1 MVESAPPEAMS
12 PAEAAHHFFADAAD
26 SLGVNPQLVELLR
39 RPYRELKV
47 EVPLHTDDGHL
58 RVLTGFR
65 VQHNGA
71 RGPYKGGIR
80 FHPGANLE
88 EVRALAALM
97 TWKTA
102 VIDIPFGGAHGAVQ
116 CDPAEFSAAEL
127 ERLARTYLE
136 NVSHLL
142 GVYRDILAPD
152 MGTSAQTMAWM
163 MDAYGRRHGHSPAIV
178 TGKPLAMGG
187 SYGRLEA
194 NGRGLAL
201 IVRDTLA
208 ALGRDP
214 EQTRVAIQGFGN
226 VGSHAAR
233 FLDELGCPVVAVSD
247 IRGGVRDAD
256 GLDVDAVVE
265 HVTATGGVV
274 GLRGAEPLTADD
286 VLSAECD
293 VLLPAALGDVIHA
306 GNWESVQASV
316 IVEGANHPVTP
327 YADVQLARQGIVVVP
342 DIIASAGG
350 VLVSYLEWT
359 QNIQQYRWSSEQV
372 NDELEMM
379 LCTAYASVQ
388 EQANKDGLSL
398 RAAAYM
404 IAVERVVEALE
415 LRGMAPKDGAWTTR
429 RAARLRG

>member
-1 MVESAPPEAMS
+1 MGS
-12 PAEAAHHFFADAAD
+12 PSSCETRWRH
-26 SLGVNPQLVELLR
+26 LGAIR
-39 RPYRELKV
+39 R
-47 EVPLHTDDGHL
+47 
-58 RVLTGFR
+58 
-65 VQHNGA
+65 
-71 RGPYKGGIR
+71 
-80 FHPGANLE
+80 
-88 EVRALAALM
+88 
-97 TWKTA
+97 
-102 VIDIPFGGAHGAVQ
+102 
-116 CDPAEFSAAEL
+116 
-127 ERLARTYLE
+127 
-136 NVSHLL
+136 
-142 GVYRDILAPD
+142 
-152 MGTSAQTMAWM
+152 
-163 MDAYGRRHGHSPAIV
+163 
-178 TGKPLAMGG
+178 
-187 SYGRLEA
+187 
-194 NGRGLAL
+194 
-201 IVRDTLA
+201 
-208 ALGRDP
+208 
-214 EQTRVAIQGFGN
+214 QTRVAIQGFGN

-415 LRGMAPKDGAWTTR
+415 LRGMAPKDGAWTTTQSG
-429 RAARLRG
+429 APPRLDGPLSEISATRQAKPRVCVPRPQAGQAPASP